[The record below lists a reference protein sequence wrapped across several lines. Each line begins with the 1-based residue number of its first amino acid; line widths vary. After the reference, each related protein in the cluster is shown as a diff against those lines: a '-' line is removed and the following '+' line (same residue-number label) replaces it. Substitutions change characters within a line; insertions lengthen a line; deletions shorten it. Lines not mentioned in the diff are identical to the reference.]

1 MPVVRAIAGTIMLV
15 SSMALSHIAVAEQFR
30 MNLCPSQQKTEQILQ
45 SDGKLRP
52 DDCRTVTVTRVESPA
67 GAVCV
72 LDFGSDGEGILG
84 SIRDA
89 TMTTKWWTPCAN
101 LHAP

>member
-1 MPVVRAIAGTIMLV
+1 MSVAIAGFIMLV
-15 SSMALSHIAVAEQFR
+15 GSMALSHIAVAQQFR
-30 MNLCPSQQKTEQILQ
+30 MNVCPSQQQTEQILQ

-52 DDCRTVTVTRVESPA
+52 DDCRAVTVTRIEAPA
-67 GAVCV
+67 GALCV
-72 LDFGSDGEGILG
+72 LDFGSNGEGILG

-89 TMTTKWWTPCAN
+89 TMPTKWWTACAN